1 MVNGTTRTGA
11 LVIGALIAAFANGLV
26 AQRFPER
33 PAQRVFVLDIAD
45 LIDADDEAAI
55 QTRCDRLLTDKK
67 VPLKV
72 VTIRRLAE
80 YGADDIERFARALFD
95 DWGIGFPNANYGILV
110 LVSKAD
116 RRARIEMGHDWSNTG
131 DDAAEAVMRGLM
143 ASFREG
149 RFSSGLATA
158 AAELDAFA
166 RGKQPPKRSSGRVRW
181 EALAGVL
188 VPIVI
193 FVIAAIFG
201 LQNRGGG
208 GPPTP
213 PLGRGG
219 PFSARNRFSRS
230 SAMPNALGGG
240 GGGGFGGGSFGG
252 GFGGGGGATGG
263 W

>member
-1 MVNGTTRTGA
+1 MIRPLAIGVLLAACATA
-11 LVIGALIAAFANGLV
+11 LA

-33 PAQRVFVLDIAD
+33 PAQRMFVLDLAD
-45 LIDADDEAAI
+45 LIDTDDEAAI

-72 VTIRRLAE
+72 VTIRSLAE
-80 YGADDIERFARALFD
+80 YGADDIDLYARALFGK
-95 DWGIGFPNANYGILV
+95 WGIGFPNANYGILL
-110 LVSKAD
+110 LVSKGD
-116 RRARIEMGHDWSNTG
+116 RRARIEMGLDWSNTG
-131 DDAAEAVMRGLM
+131 DDASEAIMRGLM
-143 ASFREG
+143 AAFRDG

-166 RGKQPPKRSSGRVRW
+166 RGKQPPERASERGGSRW
-181 EALAGVL
+181 ANALAAL
-188 VPIVI
+188 VPV
-193 FVIAAIFG
+193 VLALIAGFFAF
-201 LQNRGGG
+201 LMRGGG
-208 GPPTP
+208 GGPTP
-213 PLGRGG
+213 PPMGRGG

-240 GGGGFGGGSFGG
+240 GGFSGGSFGG